1 MALSKQIQ
9 KCSFDIFQSDGTTSK
24 SGYPKQ
30 VEVFSG
36 SFTWKPYFLSGRPF
50 DEALSGRLRTQLG
63 GYRLQVT
70 LAWEKLQNTA
80 NLLNIVNDAIVT
92 TYRPRIAFAQNVSA
106 TTTNYNVVLTDV
118 TWQTS
123 VESTV
128 VRQPLSVTFTGQD
141 VFEDIPSDFT
151 L

>member
-1 MALSKQIQ
+1 MALSKQIT
-9 KCSFDIFQSDGTTSK
+9 KVSFDIFQSDGVTSQ

-30 VEVFSG
+30 VETFTG

-70 LAWEKLQNTA
+70 LGWEKLQNTA
-80 NLLNIVNDAIVT
+80 NLVNIVNDARVT
-92 TYRPRIAFAQNVSA
+92 TFRPRIAFAQNVSA
-106 TTTNYNVVLTDV
+106 TTTNYNVVLSDV

-123 VESTV
+123 LESTV
-128 VRQPLSVTFTGQD
+128 VRQPLSVTFVGQD
-141 VFEDIPSDFT
+141 VYDEIPDDFR